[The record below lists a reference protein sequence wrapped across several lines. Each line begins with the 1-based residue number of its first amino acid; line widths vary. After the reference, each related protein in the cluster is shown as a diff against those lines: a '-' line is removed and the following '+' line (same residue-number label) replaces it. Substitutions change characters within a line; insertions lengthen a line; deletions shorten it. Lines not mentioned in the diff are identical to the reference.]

1 MTGAKGCV
9 DSSRTAHTRSRRRRK
24 PFANTRGQPFVSLLA
39 RRMHCPLAAYTAPS
53 QEGRW
58 MTTAETARRL
68 LLDASGE
75 ALCDACL
82 AFACSVSLA
91 EMHQLTEELLT
102 RASFQRRDRCI
113 SCRRTVP
120 AIAYAA
126 RKCTH
131 CSHPVLPGDNA
142 IGADGDV
149 L

>member
-1 MTGAKGCV
+1 
-9 DSSRTAHTRSRRRRK
+9 
-24 PFANTRGQPFVSLLA
+24 
-39 RRMHCPLAAYTAPS
+39 
-53 QEGRW
+53 

-149 L
+149 LHAACFKILVSDEHIRTSRKLNQASRRLIEEARQQMCEARKLRDAEAGSN